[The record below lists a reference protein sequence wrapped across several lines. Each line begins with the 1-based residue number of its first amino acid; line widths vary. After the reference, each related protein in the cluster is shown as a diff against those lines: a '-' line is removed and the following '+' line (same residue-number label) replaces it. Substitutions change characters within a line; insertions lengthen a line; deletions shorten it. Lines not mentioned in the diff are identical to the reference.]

1 MSFYGGHSIHFNSPK
16 EVQISNS
23 EDPPSPFA
31 LKDSLIEQNSPG
43 IRQVL
48 LSKYDTKFK
57 RISVQNSTKNKT
69 NRMIANK

>member
-1 MSFYGGHSIHFNSPK
+1 
-16 EVQISNS
+16 
-23 EDPPSPFA
+23 
-31 LKDSLIEQNSPG
+31 
-43 IRQVL
+43 